1 MSKLRH
7 RAALAALTVLAAALF
22 VFTSA
27 CSLLSPDIELSQKSI
42 ELIEGDT
49 FRLAANV
56 SGSIAWSSSDESVAT
71 VEDGLVTA
79 VAVGEATIS
88 AEYNGATAKCG
99 VTVVAD
105 DEATVPGGDN
115 PGDTPGGNDPDPG
128 DPEEP
133 DPDDPEAPDVP
144 VGPVDPDLPDEG
156 DPDEPEPPEGG
167 PWGDRELVW
176 SDEFDGTSLDMTK
189 WAYQTGR
196 QDHYG
201 SSVGP
206 WAWGN
211 NELQYYTEGDN
222 VTVSDG
228 TMKITAQREAM
239 PDSATFSSSRIV
251 TRDKYSFTYGYI
263 EARIKMPAVSGLWPA
278 FWMLPQPMSTANSN
292 NEYGGWPNS
301 GEIDI
306 MEARGREPD
315 RIDNTLHYSSG
326 SWSSTYKT
334 SKYIFDGSTISDW
347 HTYGLEWTEDYIAWY
362 VDGTEAFRLTSD
374 VYWSSSAPDDDN
386 APFDVDFYILF
397 NLAVGGNYD
406 GGRVPPES
414 FTSGDME
421 VDYVRVYQ

>member
-27 CSLLSPDIELSQKSI
+27 CSLLSPDIKLSQKSI

-88 AEYNGATAKCG
+88 AEYNGATARCD

-105 DEATVPGGDN
+105 DEATVPGGDD
-115 PGDTPGGNDPDPG
+115 PGDTPGGPG
-128 DPEEP
+128 
-133 DPDDPEAPDVP
+133 
-144 VGPVDPDLPDEG
+144 
-156 DPDEPEPPEGG
+156 
-167 PWGDRELVW
+167 GDRELVW

-201 SSVGP
+201 SSTGP

-239 PDSATFSSSRIV
+239 PDGATFSSSRIV
-251 TRDKYSFTYGYI
+251 TRDNYSFTYGYI
-263 EARIKMPAVSGLWPA
+263 EARIKLPAVSGLWPA
-278 FWMLPQPMSTANSN
+278 FWMLPQPSSTANSN

-326 SWSSTYKT
+326 SWSSTYRTNKH
-334 SKYIFDGSTISDW
+334 IFENSTISDW
-347 HTYGLEWTEDYIAWY
+347 HTYGLEWTEDHIAWY

-406 GGRVPPES
+406 GGVQPPDS

>member
-27 CSLLSPDIELSQKSI
+27 CSLLSPDIKLSQKSI

-88 AEYNGATAKCG
+88 AEYNGATARCD

-105 DEATVPGGDN
+105 DEATVPG
-115 PGDTPGGNDPDPG
+115 
-128 DPEEP
+128 
-133 DPDDPEAPDVP
+133 
-144 VGPVDPDLPDEG
+144 
-156 DPDEPEPPEGG
+156 EGG

-201 SSVGP
+201 SSTGP

-239 PDSATFSSSRIV
+239 PDGATFSSSRIV
-251 TRDKYSFTYGYI
+251 TRDNYSFTYGYI
-263 EARIKMPAVSGLWPA
+263 EARIKLPAVSGLWPA
-278 FWMLPQPMSTANSN
+278 FWMLPQPSSTANSN

-326 SWSSTYKT
+326 SWSSTYRT
-334 SKYIFDGSTISDW
+334 SKHIFENSTISDW
-347 HTYGLEWTEDYIAWY
+347 HTYGLEWTEDHIAWY

-406 GGRVPPES
+406 GGVQPPDS

>member
-27 CSLLSPDIELSQKSI
+27 CSLLSPDIKLSQKSI

-88 AEYNGATAKCG
+88 AEYNGATARCD

-105 DEATVPGGDN
+105 DEATVPGGDD
-115 PGDTPGGNDPDPG
+115 PGDTP
-128 DPEEP
+128 
-133 DPDDPEAPDVP
+133 
-144 VGPVDPDLPDEG
+144 
-156 DPDEPEPPEGG
+156 GG

-201 SSVGP
+201 SSTGP

-239 PDSATFSSSRIV
+239 PDGATFSSSRIV
-251 TRDKYSFTYGYI
+251 TRDNYSFTYGYI
-263 EARIKMPAVSGLWPA
+263 EARIKLPAVSGLWPA
-278 FWMLPQPMSTANSN
+278 FWMLPQPSSTANSN

-326 SWSSTYKT
+326 SWSSTYRTNKH
-334 SKYIFDGSTISDW
+334 IFENSTISDW
-347 HTYGLEWTEDYIAWY
+347 HTYGLEWTEDHIAWY

-406 GGRVPPES
+406 GGVQPPDS

>member
-71 VEDGLVTA
+71 VDDGLVTA

-128 DPEEP
+128 DPE
-133 DPDDPEAPDVP
+133 
-144 VGPVDPDLPDEG
+144 
-156 DPDEPEPPEGG
+156 PPEGG

-211 NELQYYTEGDN
+211 NELQYYTAGDN
-222 VTVSDG
+222 VTVSGG

-239 PDSATFSSSRIV
+239 PDGATFSSSRIV

>member
-27 CSLLSPDIELSQKSI
+27 CSLLSPDIKLSQKSI

-88 AEYNGATAKCG
+88 AEYNGATARCD

-105 DEATVPGGDN
+105 DEATVPG
-115 PGDTPGGNDPDPG
+115 
-128 DPEEP
+128 
-133 DPDDPEAPDVP
+133 
-144 VGPVDPDLPDEG
+144 
-156 DPDEPEPPEGG
+156 EGG

-176 SDEFDGTSLDMTK
+176 SDEFDGTSLDMAK

-201 SSVGP
+201 SSTGP
-206 WAWGN
+206 RAWGN

-239 PDSATFSSSRIV
+239 PDGATFSSSRIV
-251 TRDKYSFTYGYI
+251 TRDNYSFTYGYI
-263 EARIKMPAVSGLWPA
+263 EARIKLPAVSGLWPA
-278 FWMLPQPMSTANSN
+278 FWMLPQPSSTANSN

-326 SWSSTYKT
+326 SWSSTYRTNKH
-334 SKYIFDGSTISDW
+334 IFENSTISDW
-347 HTYGLEWTEDYIAWY
+347 HTYGLEWTEDHIAWY

-406 GGRVPPES
+406 GGVQPPDS